1 MAPLPYASSPV
12 ALTDEQR
19 AMLQL
24 LLEGGQSYDD
34 IGSLLGIAPDEVRTR
49 ARSAL
54 SEIGG
59 ADPDAQ
65 VGLSDYLLGQAD
77 PIGRADAVRHLQ
89 NDPEA
94 NALAQRLVQ
103 NLKLL
108 APKAELPEIPE
119 PRGGRRAPA
128 PPPPPAPPAQ
138 TAPTPQTPAA
148 PSPPKGPGFASRVAG
163 FFSGIGGSSGKRRPQ
178 FIVGTA
184 ALLALVIVV
193 VVVATSGGSSDGSND
208 CKGVDTTAAQQAG
221 VPTIKLVAAGAAADA
236 DCAPSGQVTLGAT
249 QQAANSQTQTPTFAL
264 QANAV
269 HLPPTANG
277 DRYLLWLYKSD
288 TQSLPLGQETVD
300 ESGNLTGG
308 VPLIAQQVLL
318 LPAFDSIRI
327 SKVSSTEAQQLQQS
341 LQQQGKK
348 ATGVIQFVGQPV
360 LQGSISELGLNQLLQ
375 QAQAQSQAGS
385 GAQGSGQGAG
395 KKG

>member
-1 MAPLPYASSPV
+1 V

-19 AMLQL
+19 TMLQL
-24 LLEGGQSYDD
+24 LLEGGQGYDD
-34 IGSLLGIAPDEVRTR
+34 IGSLLGISADEVRSR

-54 SEIGG
+54 QEIGG

-65 VGLSDYLLGQAD
+65 VGLTDYVLGQAD

-89 NDPEA
+89 SDPEA

-103 NLKLL
+103 NLRLL
-108 APKAELPEIPE
+108 APKAELPEIPK
-119 PRGGRRAPA
+119 PRGGRRAPT
-128 PPPPPAPPAQ
+128 PPPSPAPPAP
-138 TAPTPQTPAA
+138 AATPQTAGAPPAPAA
-148 PSPPKGPGFASRVAG
+148 PKGPGFASRVAG
-163 FFSGIGGSSGKRRPQ
+163 FFSGLGGLSGKHRTQ
-178 FIVGTA
+178 FVVGMA

-193 VVVATSGGSSDGSND
+193 VVVATSGGSSASSD

-221 VPTIKLVAAGAAADA
+221 VPTIKLVATGTTADA
-236 DCAPSGQVTLGAT
+236 DCPPSGQITLGAT
-249 QQAANSQTQTPTFAL
+249 QQASNQTPTFAL

-269 HLPPTANG
+269 HLPPTENG

-300 ESGNLTGG
+300 SSGNLTGG

-327 SKVSSTEAQQLQQS
+327 SKVSSADAQQLQQS

-360 LQGSISELGLNQLLQ
+360 LQGNISELGLDQLLQ
-375 QAQAQSQAGS
+375 QAQSQA
-385 GAQGSGQGAG
+385 QTNQGAG